1 MKIIDGKKVSN
12 EVLDE
17 IKLDVQNRIK
27 LNLKVPHLA
36 AVIVGNDGPSQTY
49 VNSKIRAC
57 ERVGFE
63 SSLFQF
69 DKSIS
74 ENELISEIE
83 KINVNDDIDGF
94 IVQLPLPKGIIQEN
108 ILDKVLPKKD
118 VDGFNPINYGKM
130 ALGIETFLPATPAGI
145 IELIK
150 RYSIDLK
157 GKKCLV
163 IGRSQIVGRPISILL
178 SQNKIFGNAT
188 VTVAHSRSN
197 NLKEIC
203 LDSDIIISAIGIP
216 EFIKENMIKPG
227 SIIIDVGICR
237 VEDNNSLKGYRIVGD
252 VDFESVYDK
261 VSLITPVPGGVGPMT
276 IAMLLKNTLRA
287 SSLND

>member
-17 IKLDVQNRIK
+17 IKLAVQNRIK
-27 LNLKVPHLA
+27 LNLKIPHLA
-36 AVIVGNDGPSQTY
+36 AVLVGDDGPSQTY

-69 DKSIS
+69 DKSIT
-74 ENELISEIE
+74 EYELISEIE

-94 IVQLPLPKGIIQEN
+94 IVQLPLPKGINQEN
-108 ILDKVLPKKD
+108 ILNKVLPKKD

-203 LDSDIIISAIGIP
+203 LDSDMIISAIGIP
-216 EFIKENMIKPG
+216 EFIKKDMIKPG

-237 VEDNNSLKGYRIVGD
+237 VKDDNSLKGYRIVGD

-276 IAMLLKNTLRA
+276 ISMLLKNTLRA

>member
-1 MKIIDGKKVSN
+1 
-12 EVLDE
+12 
-17 IKLDVQNRIK
+17 
-27 LNLKVPHLA
+27 
-36 AVIVGNDGPSQTY
+36 
-49 VNSKIRAC
+49 
-57 ERVGFE
+57 
-63 SSLFQF
+63 
-69 DKSIS
+69 
-74 ENELISEIE
+74 
-83 KINVNDDIDGF
+83 
-94 IVQLPLPKGIIQEN
+94 
-108 ILDKVLPKKD
+108 
-118 VDGFNPINYGKM
+118 M

-203 LDSDIIISAIGIP
+203 LDSDMIISAIGIP
-216 EFIKENMIKPG
+216 EFIKKDMIKPG

-237 VEDNNSLKGYRIVGD
+237 VKDDNSLKGYRIVGD

-276 IAMLLKNTLRA
+276 ISMLLKNTLSA